1 MMGKKNQFSFNF
13 KHLGITK
20 NKKGIKVAI
29 FEGEFEIDRTD
40 FGMIPVTSVGDMVKI
55 IFYCELVQKLY

>member
-29 FEGEFEIDRTD
+29 LKEN
-40 FGMIPVTSVGDMVKI
+40 
-55 IFYCELVQKLY
+55 LKLIGLILG

>member
-40 FGMIPVTSVGDMVKI
+40 FWDDSSNFRWRHG
-55 IFYCELVQKLY
+55 